1 VEGYWWSGMGQRSFR
16 MIETNRITLRVVVEG
31 DGPLLVLLHG
41 FPQCWYLWR
50 HQIDELVAAGYKVA
64 VPDQRGY
71 GASDKPAELGAYDA
85 KEFVADVVGIADA
98 LGHETFT
105 LVTHDVGAVV
115 GWDIALLHPERVTAV
130 FALSVPPVRMQV
142 STAELEESLGDNFF
156 HVAYFQQP
164 AIPEAELDADVRKS
178 LRMLHYAVSGDAPP
192 GLFLQPKPASARLLD
207 GLIDPDPLPSWLTEA
222 DLDVYC
228 QVYRDGFRGPIN
240 WYRGYRG
247 DELLRAHGLE
257 HAKITQPCHLMVGRL
272 DPAATILADALVN
285 VDQHVTD
292 LRGNIVLDGA
302 GHWLP
307 LERTMEVNA
316 ALLDFLRGLREE
328 SGR

>member
-1 VEGYWWSGMGQRSFR
+1 MGQHSFR
-16 MIETNRITLRVVVEG
+16 MIETNGITLRVVVEG

-50 HQIDELVAAGYKVA
+50 HQIDELVAAGYQVA

-71 GASDKPAELGAYDA
+71 GGSDKPAELQAYDA
-85 KEFVADVVGIADA
+85 QELVADVVGIADA

-105 LVTHDVGAVV
+105 LVTHDFGAVL
-115 GWDIALLHPERVTAV
+115 GWDIALLHPERVTAM
-130 FALSVPPVRMQV
+130 FALSVPPVRMQL
-142 STAELEESLGDNFF
+142 SAAELEESLGDNFF

-178 LRMLHYAVSGDAPP
+178 LRMLHYAVSGDAPA

-228 QVYRDGFRGPIN
+228 QAYRDGFRGPIN

-247 DELLRAHGLE
+247 VELLRAHGLE
-257 HAKITQPCHLMVGRL
+257 HAKITQPCHLMVGSL
-272 DPAATILADALVN
+272 DPAATLLADAFVN

-292 LRGNIVLDGA
+292 LRGNIVLDWA

-307 LERTMEVNA
+307 LERTQEVNA
-316 ALLDFLRGLREE
+316 ALLDFMRGLGRE
-328 SGR
+328 SDR